1 MNEFLLTIF
10 SFPTVIYTF
19 FLGVAVLYWICAAFG
34 LLELEILDANLPD
47 VDGHLHAHA
56 EHSFA
61 ETFAG
66 ILLRLGLNGVPV
78 TVVITFIA
86 IIGWLISYYLS
97 YFELVLLGY
106 GWVRF
111 VVGIP
116 ILVFSFYIAILVTAQ
131 LIKPIRKLFAKT
143 EQFVEKK
150 ILGQTAIVRS
160 SVVNANAGEAN
171 FDDGG
176 AGLIVKVRAMGEQ
189 QFKRGDRVVLLEYR
203 AEEHVY
209 SVISEAEFLGKE
221 DLGIPSDNR

>member
-10 SFPTVIYTF
+10 SFPTMIYTVV
-19 FLGVAVLYWICAAFG
+19 LGIAVLYWLCAALG
-34 LLELEILDANLPD
+34 LLELDILDANLPD
-47 VDGHLHAHA
+47 VDGQMHAHA

-78 TVVITFIA
+78 TIVITFIA

-97 YFELVLLGY
+97 YFELALLGY
-106 GWVRF
+106 SWVRF

-116 ILVFSFYIAILVTAQ
+116 ILIFSFYVAVLITAQ
-131 LIKPIRKLFAKT
+131 LIKPIRKIFAKT
-143 EQFVEKK
+143 EQFIEKK

-160 SVVNANAGEAN
+160 SKVDSNSGEAN

-176 AGLIVKVRAMGEQ
+176 AGLIIKVRALGDQ
-189 QFKRGDRVVLLEYR
+189 QFVRGDRVVLLEYV
-203 AEEHVY
+203 AELHVY
-209 SVISEAEFLGKE
+209 RVISEQEFLGKS
-221 DLGIPSDNR
+221 GG

>member
-1 MNEFLLTIF
+1 MNDFLLTIF
-10 SFPTVIYTF
+10 SFPTVLYTF
-19 FLGVAVLYWICAAFG
+19 VLGVALLYWLCAALG
-34 LLELEILDANLPD
+34 LLELEVLDVNLPD
-47 VDGHLHAHA
+47 VDGQLHAHA

-78 TVVITFIA
+78 TIVITFIGV
-86 IIGWLISYYLS
+86 IGWLISYYLS

-116 ILVFSFYIAILVTAQ
+116 ILIFSFYLAVLSTAQ
-131 LIKPIRKLFAKT
+131 LIKPIRKFFEKT
-143 EQFVEKK
+143 EQYVEKK

-160 SVVNANAGEAN
+160 SKVDSTFGEAN

-176 AGLIVKVRAMGEQ
+176 AGLIVKVRAVGDR
-189 QFKRGDRVVLLEYR
+189 QFVRGDRVILLEYR
-203 AEEHVY
+203 AEQHVY
-209 SVISEAEFLGKE
+209 NVISEQEFLGR
-221 DLGIPSDNR
+221 PSE

>member
-10 SFPTVIYTF
+10 SFPTVIYTVV
-19 FLGVAVLYWICAAFG
+19 LGIAVLYWLCAAFG
-34 LLELEILDANLPD
+34 LLEVEILDAHLPD

-78 TVVITFIA
+78 TIVITFIA
-86 IIGWLISYYLS
+86 MVGWFISYYLS

-116 ILVFSFYIAILVTAQ
+116 ILIFSLYLAVLITAQ
-131 LIKPIRKLFAKT
+131 FIKPIRKFFAKT

-160 SVVNANAGEAN
+160 SSVDAHSGEAN

-176 AGLIVKVRAMGEQ
+176 AGLILKVRALGEQ
-189 QFKRGDRVVLLEYR
+189 QFVRGDRVVLLEYR
-203 AEEHVY
+203 AEQHVY
-209 SVISEAEFLGKE
+209 SVISEAEFLGKSSE
-221 DLGIPSDNR
+221 

>member
-1 MNEFLLTIF
+1 MNDFLLTIF
-10 SFPTVIYTF
+10 SFPTVLYTF
-19 FLGVAVLYWICAAFG
+19 VLGVALLYWLCAALG
-34 LLELEILDANLPD
+34 LLELEVLDVNLPD
-47 VDGHLHAHA
+47 VDGQLHAHA

-78 TVVITFIA
+78 TIVITFIGV
-86 IIGWLISYYLS
+86 IGWLISYYLS

-116 ILVFSFYIAILVTAQ
+116 ILIFSFYLAVLSTAQ
-131 LIKPIRKLFAKT
+131 LIKPIRKFFEKT
-143 EQFVEKK
+143 EQYVEKK

-160 SVVNANAGEAN
+160 SKVDSTFGEAN

-176 AGLIVKVRAMGEQ
+176 AGLIVKVRAVGDR
-189 QFKRGDRVVLLEYR
+189 QFVRGDRVVLLEYR
-203 AEEHVY
+203 AEQHVY
-209 SVISEAEFLGKE
+209 NVISEQEFLGR
-221 DLGIPSDNR
+221 PSE

>member
-10 SFPTVIYTF
+10 SFPTVIYTVV
-19 FLGVAVLYWICAAFG
+19 LIVAMLYWLCAAFG
-34 LLELEILDANLPD
+34 LLDLELLD
-47 VDGHLHAHA
+47 VDASGLEGQLHAHA

-78 TVVITFIA
+78 TLVVTLIA
-86 IIGWLISYYLS
+86 IIGWVISYYLS
-97 YFELVLLGY
+97 YMELVLLGY

-111 VVGIP
+111 IVGIP
-116 ILVFSFYIAILVTAQ
+116 ILIFSFYLAVLATAQ
-131 LIKPIRKLFAKT
+131 VIKPLRKLFAKA

-160 SVVNANAGEAN
+160 SKVDKYSGEAN

-176 AGLIVKVRAMGEQ
+176 AGLILKVRAAGDD
-189 QFKRGDRVVLLEYR
+189 QFVRGDRVVLLEYS
-203 AEEHVY
+203 AEEHIY
-209 SVISEAEFLGKE
+209 RVISESEFLGK
-221 DLGIPSDNR
+221 PSE